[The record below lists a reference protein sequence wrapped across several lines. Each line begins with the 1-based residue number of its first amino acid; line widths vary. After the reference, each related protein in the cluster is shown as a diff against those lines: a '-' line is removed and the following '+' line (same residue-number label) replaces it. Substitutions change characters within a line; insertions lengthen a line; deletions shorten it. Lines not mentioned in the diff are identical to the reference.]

1 MFMAGSFDGR
11 RWHLIKFTVRVKV
24 KVSLSGSTDVK
35 VEPIKATLCRLCTEC
50 PSVEITSEG
59 VTIGEDENIVR
70 LTLAE
75 WNELVDLI
83 KRGKL
88 REA

>member
-1 MFMAGSFDGR
+1 MAPD
-11 RWHLIKFTVRVKV
+11 KFTVRVKV

-35 VEPIKATLCRLCTEC
+35 EDQRDGTHQSHPVPALH
-50 PSVEITSEG
+50 G
-59 VTIGEDENIVR
+59 VPLGRDHKQGRYNREDENTVR
-70 LTLAE
+70 LTHAE

-88 REA
+88 REV